1 MANRSTKGVQAV
13 TGVLDNTK
21 PTGKQT
27 TGKPRAQDIELNP
40 KSTPAV
46 GKAAVVDPAE
56 QISKLL
62 TASGGLKK
70 GVTPED
76 VIQVIARWNVS
87 EGTTLEM
94 FGANGKAVLKY
105 LQKNNPELFIDAL
118 HKVTDPDSLPRKL
131 NEAYK
136 AEVAGQTPNVKRPK
150 VNDETVTARAEKR
163 TNRNYEKTTGNMDPN
178 QPAAEKLETIGL
190 RMDAGKA
197 EADDYLYALG
207 QGVGD
212 KKFTAEL
219 ERIQSM
225 TDPAERQ
232 EAISNLAANA
242 TAGMGR
248 GDDLSFTSKF
258 EQFLDQHLGKIDT
271 PKTSG
276 GAKVGEGSLPEEKQQ
291 SLDFDGGGDAKSEGP
306 EIDLGG
312 KENSDTFEQKP
323 EASPDSSTA
332 NSNPFNRQR
341 TTGETAWER
350 PYGPEG
356 KAAPEGTKAPEQ
368 TPEASQGGGGKDTP
382 PPDAKTATGAPG
394 EKPNNSRKV
403 PPPGPDSPQHYA
415 PRQPVPEE
423 PNPILLRGEDGLGS
437 SPLTKDEWEARVG
450 KQDEPFRAAELK
462 AKRNQQA
469 GMAAG
474 AAAGTIGSI
483 AWAWLAGGDDEP
495 EVQPSA
501 LSASITGGPSTAT
514 GSSGGVVADGSGG
527 SSGGMSQEQMEN
539 LMKLQ
544 QIRDEQKR
552 RFIGTGSGA
561 QGVYR

>member
-1 MANRSTKGVQAV
+1 MSRTTKGAKAAGKVV
-13 TGVLDNTK
+13 GGSK
-21 PTGKQT
+21 PTGKQP

-40 KSTPAV
+40 KSTPAA
-46 GKAAVVDPAE
+46 GKAAVVGPAE

-76 VIQVIARWNVS
+76 VMQVIARWNVS

-118 HKVTDPDSLPRKL
+118 HKVTDPDSLPRGL

-276 GAKVGEGSLPEEKQQ
+276 GAKVVDEPLEA
-291 SLDFDGGGDAKSEGP
+291 DGGGTAKSEGP

-356 KAAPEGTKAPEQ
+356 KAAPEQ

-382 PPDAKTATGAPG
+382 PPDAKTATGAPD
-394 EKPNNSRKV
+394 EKPPSGSGDRIEI
-403 PPPGPDSPQHYA
+403 PPGYTGPKP
-415 PRQPVPEE
+415 
-423 PNPILLRGEDGLGS
+423 GEGGR
-437 SPLTKDEWEARVG
+437 TKGWKPKKEAA
-450 KQDEPFRAAELK
+450 KFDNDPMRAAEVQLAKEDAALK
-462 AKRNQQA
+462 AK
-469 GMAAG
+469 MAKEDARAPYKYA
-474 AAAGTIGSI
+474 AAAGIAGSL
-483 AWAWLAGGDDEP
+483 AWSWLAGGDDEP
-495 EVQPSA
+495 EGEPRASA
-501 LSASITGGPSTAT
+501 ASITGGPSTST
-514 GSSGGVVADGSGG
+514 GSASGSVADGSGG
-527 SSGGMSQEQMEN
+527 SSGGMSQEQMAN